1 VQKVTLHTLFD
12 ITETGVIRK
21 FDSNYLPF
29 KTKNGNE
36 INSEEEWRLCRNQQS
51 NFDTI
56 VQILS
61 LRTNIYNIE
70 VTSHTQQTLSSY
82 SFDTK
87 YQSKCN
93 VWELSFEVET
103 IEPYNSKHKNF
114 NLLCD
119 DLTNVPMLT
128 GLDESIEDVY
138 LDCENT
144 NIYFA
149 TTNK

>member
-1 VQKVTLHTLFD
+1 MQKVTLHTLFD